1 MFHKTGSRDQLT
13 RKDLKMHPYH
23 HALSSAR
30 RYGGAAEDY
39 LPLHNWFDA
48 TKANMS
54 FFTHRALRHHYEG
67 VREAVHVFGGHVTS
81 TEGTSVAVE
90 TISLQHFMEDMS
102 IIPSAADWL
111 QHIDRSKMPEFTT
124 IPTAEELADRS
135 ARRFATTPSVVL
147 PVHQWFFET
156 ATWFTDQRHLTMR
169 HHSFGIFETEQRFGV
184 VLTDGSSPPVP
195 TRVLGEW
202 HVRAVLGRIPT
213 AAEFIRL
220 VKGQP
225 WMAAAQNPRRL
236 GLI

>member
-1 MFHKTGSRDQLT
+1 MFHKTASWDQLT

-67 VREAVHVFGGHVTS
+67 VREAVHVFGGHIAN
-81 TEGTSVAVE
+81 TESTSVAVE
-90 TISLQHFMEDMS
+90 TIALQHFVEDMS
-102 IIPSAADWL
+102 VIPSAADWL
-111 QHIDRSKMPEFTT
+111 QYIDRSKMSAFST

-135 ARRFATTPSVVL
+135 ARRFATTPPVVL
-147 PVHQWFFET
+147 PVHQWFLET
-156 ATWFTDQRHLTMR
+156 ATWFTDQRHLAMR
-169 HHSFGIFETEQRFGV
+169 HHSFGIFEAEQRFGV
-184 VLTDGSSPPVP
+184 VLADGSSPPVP

-220 VKGQP
+220 VKGRP

>member
-1 MFHKTGSRDQLT
+1 
-13 RKDLKMHPYH
+13 MHPYH

-54 FFTHRALRHHYEG
+54 LFTHRALRHHYEG
-67 VREAVHVFGGHVTS
+67 AREAVHVFGDHVTN

-111 QHIDRSKMPEFTT
+111 QYIDRSKMPEFTT

-135 ARRFATTPSVVL
+135 ARRFATTPPVVL

-169 HHSFGIFETEQRFGV
+169 HHSFGIFEAV
-184 VLTDGSSPPVP
+184 IWTDQPPLDSPTIKAP
-195 TRVLGEW
+195 REGEAW
-202 HVRAVLGRIPT
+202 P
-213 AAEFIRL
+213 
-220 VKGQP
+220 
-225 WMAAAQNPRRL
+225 
-236 GLI
+236 